1 MPEKVRA
8 AHLLIKHTNSRNP
21 ISRRTGATITQTPQ
35 DALAELTQLET
46 KIRQQGVDQSFPKY
60 AQMRSDCSSFKN
72 NGDLGFFE
80 RGQMQ
85 APFED
90 SAFSLQVGEMSSI
103 VSTDSGYHLIYRI
116 A

>member
-1 MPEKVRA
+1 MPDQVRA

-21 ISRRTGATITQTPQ
+21 ISRRTGGQVTTTP
-35 DALAELTQLET
+35 AEAMDELKQYEA
-46 KIRQQGVDQSFPKY
+46 KIRQEGVNEAFPKY

-72 NGDLGFFE
+72 HGDLGFFT

-85 APFED
+85 KPFED
-90 SAFSLQVGEMSSI
+90 AAFGLSVGEMSSI
-103 VSTDSGYHLIYRI
+103 VSTDSGYHLIFRI